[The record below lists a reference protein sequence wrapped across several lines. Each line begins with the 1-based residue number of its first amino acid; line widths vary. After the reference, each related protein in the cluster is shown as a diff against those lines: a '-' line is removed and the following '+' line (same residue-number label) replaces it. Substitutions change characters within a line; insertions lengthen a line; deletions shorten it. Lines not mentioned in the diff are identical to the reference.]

1 MGSISEYFPWR
12 RKGEAKA
19 KAKLIEQKGRMINS
33 IPAGDC
39 AQWAS
44 SGAIVSMAAS
54 IMLFKYLVGSIFLA
68 WPGYRLVVAERQHNK
83 WISRHRRI
91 WRENDGM
98 ARYWWWS
105 NVNILIIQR
114 PLLLLDI
121 PTPNRIIGKSNDQIL
136 VQILNSPAASS
147 AKKNQLA
154 LTSLYV

>member
-54 IMLFKYLVGSIFLA
+54 IMLFKYLVGTGLASPWMTGTAHWSKIHQFSKLSKLVDDFDNLRVFFKNIRDQQRLFNLNCQANKIIHIWIESLIF
-68 WPGYRLVVAERQHNK
+68 YHVIEK
-83 WISRHRRI
+83 
-91 WRENDGM
+91 
-98 ARYWWWS
+98 
-105 NVNILIIQR
+105 
-114 PLLLLDI
+114 
-121 PTPNRIIGKSNDQIL
+121 T
-136 VQILNSPAASS
+136 
-147 AKKNQLA
+147 
-154 LTSLYV
+154 